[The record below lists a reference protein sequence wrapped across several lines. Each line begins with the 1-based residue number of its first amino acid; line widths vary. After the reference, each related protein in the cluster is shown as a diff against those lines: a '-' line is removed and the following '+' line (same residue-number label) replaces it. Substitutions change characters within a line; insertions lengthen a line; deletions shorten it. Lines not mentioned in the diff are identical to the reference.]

1 MKDVTYMHSWDT
13 KKTKEEE
20 MAELFGELLNSE
32 DTADS
37 YEVAESH
44 LYKKGRSY
52 FWLQANGCSCW
63 DGDYYGYE
71 LTLTELRKLA
81 KARANDPSGSYG
93 DGHEKLM
100 GKWINE
106 NLNQSRS
113 RK

>member
-1 MKDVTYMHSWDT
+1 MKDVEYMHSWNS
-13 KKTKEEE
+13 KVSREEE
-20 MAELFGELLNSE
+20 MKERFGELLNSE

-44 LYKKGRSY
+44 LYKKGRKY
-52 FWLQANGCSCW
+52 YWLQANGCSCW

-81 KARANDPSGSYG
+81 AARAKDPDGYSGA
-93 DGHEKLM
+93 GHEKLM

-106 NLNQSRS
+106 NLNKSSS